1 MPFGKRGLFV
11 WMRAKLTH
19 FLCSYYY
26 RSKRADVLL
35 SDQENPLFQKID
47 RSVTS
52 VGYAMGTSD
61 EANVIEDG
69 GGVEA
74 APTSVLANYFLK
86 SHGGAHAVQCACSL
100 LAALSATGAL
110 FIPTSPLRLMLIK
123 RSMLFAMTKH
133 VSGLLAATSMTAT
146 AIPEVGLRKARAW
159 IEKLAQDP
167 VSQYVFYAAL
177 ILLWLPSSTKAW
189 WLQWPLTSHLAPGV
203 LLGPILL
210 REATSTAFVISDILI
225 LLTTSGGKENVPRI
239 LQVGQSLSNAFMSVL
254 VTPSVWKS
262 ANAQTRQKILAKLA
276 SRASLVLE
284 LCVGLLLSMDALLSL
299 LEFSFQHER
308 PPLTDVVKRIFCA
321 RLYLNF
327 LWVRRRKIIKLGTQL
342 RGGAAQFP
350 FRVLDI
356 ILDPRASMGLVV
368 EPSRHDER
376 SWMDYV
382 IIALGLDE

>member
-1 MPFGKRGLFV
+1 MD
-11 WMRAKLTH
+11 AKLTH
-19 FLCSYYY
+19 FLCSYFS
-26 RSKRADVLL
+26 RSERADVLR
-35 SDQENPLFQKID
+35 SDQVNPLLQNID
-47 RSVTS
+47 QSVTS

-61 EANVIEDG
+61 QANVVEDG

-86 SHGGAHAVQCACSL
+86 SHGGAHAIQCACSL
-100 LAALSATGAL
+100 LAALSTTGVL

-133 VSGLLAATSMTAT
+133 MSGLLAAISMTAT
-146 AIPEVGLRKARAW
+146 AIPEVGLRKARTW
-159 IEKLAQDP
+159 IEKLAHDP

-189 WLQWPLTSHLAPGV
+189 WLQWPLTSRLAPGV
-203 LLGPILL
+203 LVGPILL
-210 REATSTAFVISDILI
+210 REATSTAFVISDILV
-225 LLTTSGGKENVPRI
+225 LLTTSGGRENAPRI
-239 LQVGQSLSNAFMSVL
+239 LQVGQSVSNAFMSIL

-262 ANAQTRQKILAKLA
+262 ANAQTRQEILAKLA
-276 SRASLVLE
+276 SRTSLVLE
-284 LCVGLLLSMDALLSL
+284 LCVGLLLSVDALLSL
-299 LEFSFQHER
+299 LEFSFQRER

-327 LWVRRRKIIKLGTQL
+327 LWARRRKIIKLGTQL

-350 FRVLDI
+350 FRVLDV

-368 EPSRHDER
+368 EPSQHDQR

-382 IIALGLDE
+382 IMALGLDV